1 MDWRRMLGQNG
12 RNRGDLEDPLVHDD
26 DGDVE
31 APPLED
37 GEHSAQGAQAGCRLV
52 AVLHF
57 LLLLLLRMRKTRGRR
72 CMGPGSSASS
82 AANPVTSPHRRG
94 GEEELVEWE
103 GGREQPGRLILVYT
117 QLRERE
123 RDWIQTAIRLELGRS
138 TEKSP
143 FTPSKIF
150 SLQIFLML
158 QRFRTTN

>member
-1 MDWRRMLGQNG
+1 MGCLT
-12 RNRGDLEDPLVHDD
+12 DLEDPLVDDD

-123 RDWIQTAIRLELGRS
+123 RERLDSDCNSFGIRPVNGK
-138 TEKSP
+138 KS
-143 FTPSKIF
+143 FY
-150 SLQIFLML
+150 SLQNI
-158 QRFRTTN
+158 